1 MSRRPSVIAGVAI
14 GYIFNGLDLGNDSL
28 DAGIR
33 EIA

>member
-14 GYIFNGLDLGNDSL
+14 GYIFYGPELGNDSL